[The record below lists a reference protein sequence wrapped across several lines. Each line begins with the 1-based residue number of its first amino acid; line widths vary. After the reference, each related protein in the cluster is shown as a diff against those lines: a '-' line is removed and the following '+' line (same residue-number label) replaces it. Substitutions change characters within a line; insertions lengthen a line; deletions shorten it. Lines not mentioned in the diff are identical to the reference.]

1 MPKTKVMTISD
12 RRDEQRHALEKVGD
26 FLDDAK
32 KELDRLWKLH
42 KMEFGSEE
50 APYVDGSAFTDVGKK
65 RLYDLLDEGKTN
77 RELSNFFGVTDAAI
91 AYHRKKKATKAA

>member
-12 RRDEQRHALEKVGD
+12 RRDEQRRALEKVGAS
-26 FLDDAK
+26 LDDAK

-42 KMEFGSEE
+42 EMEFGSEN
-50 APYVDGSAFTDVGKK
+50 APYVDDGGFTDVGKK
-65 RLYDLLDEGKTN
+65 RLYDLLNEGKTN

-91 AYHRKKKATKAA
+91 AYHRRQKAAKAA